1 MSDGRARAA
10 MQVRESVGQAGQT
23 IRGHKMRSGLLILGV
38 AIGVATLLAIV
49 VIVSGLSG
57 KIRNDIVSA
66 SRPYLNIARYQGMGG
81 EDVEEL
87 LRRPQLM
94 PECIEALQAVEG
106 IDRVDYFISNN
117 DGTVLTYGRER
128 TNFVQVMGTSENF
141 AYMFSFTLEDGRYF
155 TSAEVA
161 ARSRVC
167 VLGNGPR
174 ADLFPRQDPIGR
186 TLKLYGK
193 SYLIVGT
200 IAARR
205 SFIGQMG
212 DNFVVVPWTAFEK
225 DFADKDREDR
235 SLAVTVADG
244 YETEAVR
251 TDVIGALR
259 RARGLRP
266 GEPNDFEVTASET
279 YGELID
285 RITGGVA
292 LVLVVLSSIGL
303 MVGGIGVM
311 NIMLISVTERT
322 REIGI
327 RMAIGARRRD
337 LLAQVLIEAG
347 TLTGIGGLLGIGL
360 GYVLSW
366 SVTRLLHFPF
376 AISPLVTAGAVLFS
390 VAIGVVFGVYPA
402 NRAARMDPIEA
413 LRHE

>member
-1 MSDGRARAA
+1 MSDGRVRAA
-10 MQVRESVGQAGQT
+10 MQLRESVAQAGHT
-23 IRGHKMRSGLLILGV
+23 IRGHKMRSSLLILGV

-106 IDRVDYFISNN
+106 IDHVDYFISNN

-155 TSAEVA
+155 TGAEVA
-161 ARSRVC
+161 ARSRIC

-174 ADLFPRQDPIGR
+174 ADLFPRQDPVGR

-212 DNFVVVPWTAFEK
+212 DNFVVVPWTTFEK

-337 LLAQVLIEAG
+337 LLVQVLLEAG

-376 AISPLVTAGAVLFS
+376 AISPLVTLGAVLFS

>member
-1 MSDGRARAA
+1 MSDGRVRAA
-10 MQVRESVGQAGQT
+10 MQLRESVAQAGHT
-23 IRGHKMRSGLLILGV
+23 IRGHKMRSSLLILGV

-94 PECIEALQAVEG
+94 PECIEALRAVEG
-106 IDRVDYFISNN
+106 IDHVDYFISNN

-155 TSAEVA
+155 TGAEVA

-174 ADLFPRQDPIGR
+174 ADLFPRQDPVGR

-212 DNFVVVPWTAFEK
+212 DNFVVVPWTTFEK

-337 LLAQVLIEAG
+337 LLVQVLLEAG

-376 AISPLVTAGAVLFS
+376 AISPLVTLGAVLFS